1 MYGHMW
7 CAAVEIMGDGKIFV
21 ELHEYIYFT
30 LVFDEDT
37 DKLVHMK
44 FNVLVVSLTDFVL
57 VQQCES

>member
-1 MYGHMW
+1 MW

-21 ELHEYIYFT
+21 DLHEYIYFT

-57 VQQCES
+57 VQQCEI

>member
-1 MYGHMW
+1 MW

-21 ELHEYIYFT
+21 DLYEYICFT
-30 LVFDEDT
+30 LVFDEDA

-57 VQQCES
+57 VQQCEI